1 MNQQINLYQPIFRK
15 QKEFLS
21 AIAMAQLSVVA
32 LLFFAGLY
40 GYSLHQMQQMQS
52 QLATVKNN
60 VTKMKV
66 SVAEFQSRQV
76 LIVPSKLLQ
85 AEINRASDELAQ
97 RKRIVNVLSKGSFA
111 NTTGFSGHFEA
122 LARQHLNGSWLTGI
136 SIETGGESISLKGIT
151 YAPELVP
158 RYLQRLLE
166 EAVFAEA
173 SFSLM
178 ELNRSAE
185 NTEEILFTVGT
196 DIGEG

>member
-1 MNQQINLYQPIFRK
+1 MNQQINLYQPAFRK
-15 QKEFLS
+15 QREFLS
-21 AIAMAQLSVVA
+21 AIAMLQLSIAA
-32 LLFFAGLY
+32 LLLIAGLY
-40 GYSLHQMQQMQS
+40 GYSLHQMQQLQS

-66 SVAEFQSRQV
+66 SVAEFQSTQV
-76 LIVPSKLLQ
+76 PMVPSKLLQ
-85 AEINRASDELAQ
+85 AEINRTSDELAR
-97 RKRIVNVLSKGSFA
+97 RKRIVDVLSKGSFA

-122 LARQHLNGSWLTGI
+122 LARQHLNGSWLTRI
-136 SIETGGESISLKGIT
+136 SIETGGAFVSLKGIT

-173 SFSLM
+173 SFNLM

-196 DIGEG
+196 DIGER

>member
-1 MNQQINLYQPIFRK
+1 MYPAFHPLASEQNLHSPQTHPCF
-15 QKEFLS
+15 
-21 AIAMAQLSVVA
+21 
-32 LLFFAGLY
+32 
-40 GYSLHQMQQMQS
+40 
-52 QLATVKNN
+52 
-60 VTKMKV
+60 
-66 SVAEFQSRQV
+66 
-76 LIVPSKLLQ
+76 
-85 AEINRASDELAQ
+85 
-97 RKRIVNVLSKGSFA
+97 
-111 NTTGFSGHFEA
+111 
-122 LARQHLNGSWLTGI
+122 
-136 SIETGGESISLKGIT
+136 SLKGIT